1 MRHSST
7 QLLFVADARL
17 ETSFR
22 ASFSELNFDAAL
34 QFCRQ
39 IGCDLKKAAHGNSKI
54 GERVT
59 NAQGK
64 KREMQRQQARAK
76 EEEGK
81 RKLLACGRSL

>member
-39 IGCDLKKAAHGNSKI
+39 IGCRFEKGGAWEQQNWRTSYKCAGQKTRNAKAASESEGRG
-54 GERVT
+54 GE
-59 NAQGK
+59 AQV
-64 KREMQRQQARAK
+64 AR
-76 EEEGK
+76 
-81 RKLLACGRSL
+81 L